1 MDKYLKALKAALAR
15 SSADIRLLD
24 QDYARSTSGV
34 RAQDGED
41 GAPVVLRISGAL
53 DPWFGID
60 VRDLIAELD
69 KLQPTAITLL
79 IESPGGLVA
88 DGLAIY
94 SDLMRRAEAGVT
106 ITAEARGVVASAAVL
121 PYLAASTRIMG
132 DGSQIMVHEPW
143 GGVMWLGTGAEIRA
157 ESERVVNALDAA
169 TATYA
174 EAIVKGTGKTAAA
187 VAKWLET
194 DTWFTAS
201 DAEKAGFGTVGKMSK
216 FGMQTDSKEVKAAL
230 QRAAYR
236 ARQS

>member
-1 MDKYLKALKAALAR
+1 MDKYLKALKAALER
-15 SSADIRLLD
+15 SGADVRLLD
-24 QDYARSTSGV
+24 QEYARKTSGI

-41 GAPVVLRISGAL
+41 GNAVEMRISGVL
-53 DPWFGID
+53 DPWFGVD

-69 KLQPTAITLL
+69 KQQPTAITLL
-79 IESPGGLVA
+79 IESPGGLVS

-94 SDLMRRAEAGVT
+94 SDLMRRAENGVT

-143 GGVMWLGTGAEIRA
+143 GGLMWFGTSSEIRA
-157 ESERVVNALDAA
+157 EADRVVNGLDAA

-187 VAKWLET
+187 VAKWLKT

-201 DAEKAGFGTVGKMSK
+201 EAEKAGFGAVGEVSN
-216 FGMQTDSKEVKAAL
+216 FGLRSSDKAVKAAL

-236 ARQS
+236 ARQG